1 MQPSKFCAMLNPE
14 VTDMRVL
21 CFGDSNT
28 YGYDPRSYFGSRYD
42 SQNRWVDL
50 LAAKTGWELLNAGQN
65 GREIPRRTHELQQIR
80 QLLNLSGPVDAMLI
94 MLGDNDLLQGA
105 SVEAVTARMRTFL
118 TQLPHTC
125 GKIVLVSP
133 PPLKPGTWISSP
145 QTLED
150 VRILSSC
157 YQTLA
162 EQLHIHFISTLDW
175 NLELTFDGVHFS
187 EKDHAQFSEKL
198 FAALTELS
206 IL

>member
-1 MQPSKFCAMLNPE
+1 
-14 VTDMRVL
+14 MRVL

-42 SQNRWVDL
+42 SPNRWVDL

-65 GREIPRRTHELQQIR
+65 GREIPRRTHELQQFR
-80 QLLNLSGPVDAMLI
+80 QLLNLSGPVDATLI

-105 SVEAVTARMRTFL
+105 SVEAVTARMQTFL

-133 PPLKPGTWISSP
+133 PPLKPGTWIADP

-150 VRILSSC
+150 VRRLALC

-162 EQLHIHFISTLDW
+162 EQLDISFISTLDW

-187 EKDHAQFSEKL
+187 ETDHALFADKL
-198 FAALTELS
+198 FAALTEHS

>member
-1 MQPSKFCAMLNPE
+1 
-14 VTDMRVL
+14 MRLL

-42 SQNRWVDL
+42 APNRWVDL

-65 GREIPRRTHELQQIR
+65 GREIPRRTHELQQVQ

-105 SVEAVTARMRTFL
+105 SVEAVTARMKAFL
-118 TQLPHTC
+118 AQLPHTC
-125 GKIVLVSP
+125 GKIILVSP
-133 PPLKPGTWISSP
+133 PPLKPGTWIANP
-145 QTLED
+145 QTLKD
-150 VRILSSC
+150 VRSLALC

-162 EQLHIHFISTLDW
+162 EQSGINFISTLDW

-187 EKDHAQFSEKL
+187 EKDHALFAEKL
-198 FAALTELS
+198 FAALTEHS

>member
-1 MQPSKFCAMLNPE
+1 
-14 VTDMRVL
+14 
-21 CFGDSNT
+21 
-28 YGYDPRSYFGSRYD
+28 
-42 SQNRWVDL
+42 
-50 LAAKTGWELLNAGQN
+50 
-65 GREIPRRTHELQQIR
+65 
-80 QLLNLSGPVDAMLI
+80 
-94 MLGDNDLLQGA
+94 
-105 SVEAVTARMRTFL
+105 
-118 TQLPHTC
+118 
-125 GKIVLVSP
+125 VSP

-150 VRILSSC
+150 VRSLSSC